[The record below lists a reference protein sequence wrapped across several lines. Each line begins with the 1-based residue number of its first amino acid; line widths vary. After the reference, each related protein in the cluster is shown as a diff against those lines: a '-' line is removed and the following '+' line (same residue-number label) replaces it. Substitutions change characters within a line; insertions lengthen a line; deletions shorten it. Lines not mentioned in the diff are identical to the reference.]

1 VEQVDSLRTGK
12 KFKKTEIDE
21 IPVDWEVAD
30 LSEVISSYKN
40 GIWGD
45 DPTLD
50 EKSYPIIRSTEISH
64 DGKLDLSS
72 VAFRK
77 IPEAQIRKYKLQD
90 NDILLVASSGS
101 PNLIGRSAL
110 FKQSHD
116 KRIFL
121 FSNFMVRIRP
131 EKINHYFLFYF
142 LNSQYYHNFLTFLQQ
157 TSTGLRNLPKKEFI
171 KMKLPIPPLPEQKK
185 IAEILTSV
193 DQAIEKSDQVI
204 EKTKELKKGL
214 MQELLTCGIGRKKFK
229 KTKIGEI
236 PVEWEIV
243 YLKNILTVLKNGT
256 TKKQNTL
263 GIGYPVTRIETI
275 SSGIIDYK
283 KVGYVEDTA
292 NLADYKLQQGDI
304 LLSHINSIKHIG
316 KIARFDSAIELYHGM
331 NLLLLRFK
339 KKIDSLY
346 VYYILSLESAKKYF
360 ETHAKP
366 AVNQASLNQKEIGNF
381 ILSLATLPEQKK
393 ISKILSTVDED
404 IERAVDNKK
413 KLETIKKGLM
423 QVLLTGKVRVRI

>member
-1 VEQVDSLRTGK
+1 MEQVDSLKTGK
-12 KFKKTEIDE
+12 KFKKTEIGE

-30 LSEVISSYKN
+30 LSEVIFSYKN

-50 EKSYPIIRSTEISH
+50 EKSYPIIRSTEITH

-121 FSNFMVRIRP
+121 FSNFMIRIRP
-131 EKINHYFLFYF
+131 EKIDHYFLFYF

-171 KMKLPIPPLPEQKK
+171 KMKLPFPPLPEQKK
-185 IAEILTSV
+185 IAEILSTV
-193 DQAIEKSDQVI
+193 DETIEKSDEII

-214 MQELLTCGIGRKKFK
+214 MQEFLTCGIGHKKFK

-236 PVEWEIV
+236 PVDWEVSKLERFVSITSGEACKYSKEAGAFPYSVYGSNGIVGYYNKFNFSDGFVIGRVGASGSIQIISTPIWATDNTLLLSIDSNIMEKV
-243 YLKNILTVLKNGT
+243 YLF
-256 TKKQNTL
+256 
-263 GIGYPVTRIETI
+263 Y
-275 SSGIIDYK
+275 Y
-283 KVGYVEDTA
+283 
-292 NLADYKLQQGDI
+292 LQKCRLPQ
-304 LLSHINSIKHIG
+304 
-316 KIARFDSAIELYHGM
+316 
-331 NLLLLRFK
+331 
-339 KKIDSLY
+339 
-346 VYYILSLESAKKYF
+346 
-360 ETHAKP
+360 
-366 AVNQASLNQKEIGNF
+366 
-381 ILSLATLPEQKK
+381 LATKTAQPLLTQKILKSIDIAVPPFLEQKK
-393 ISKILSTVDED
+393 IAEILSTVDEQMEKEINCKED
-404 IERAVDNKK
+404 
-413 KLETIKKGLM
+413 LEFLKRGLM
-423 QVLLTGKVRVRI
+423 QVLLTGKVRVKV